1 MIHQYL
7 FFSAP
12 PCAPN
17 YLTAVCIAYVD
28 ECFFTAKWQR
38 PTVINGCQA
47 EVTNYI
53 VSLNEILKFN
63 KTVDVT
69 SDKAEFSAS
78 FQDMCETGYMIH
90 VAAGSICGTGPSVMY
105 TMDRAE
111 CSELK
116 IEDIPE
122 PCYANVGPT
131 SSMINEGEINNGNG
145 KCAY

>member
-1 MIHQYL
+1 MDQ
-7 FFSAP
+7 
-12 PCAPN
+12 
-17 YLTAVCIAYVD
+17 
-28 ECFFTAKWQR
+28 CFFTAIWQR
-38 PTVINGCQA
+38 PTVINQA
-47 EVTNYI
+47 EVTNYT

-63 KTVDVT
+63 KTVDIT
-69 SDKAEFSAS
+69 SDKADFSAS

-90 VAAGSICGTGPSVMY
+90 VTAGSICGTGPSVMY
-105 TMDRAE
+105 TIDRAE

-131 SSMINEGEINNGNG
+131 SSMINKGEINNGNG